1 MLRLFQSQRNRALVA
16 MSGRIQ
22 ASRGTVLFSTN
33 ATEVFDDEA
42 NRQQLE
48 QVSQQMEDAMQK
60 EKQVSTQMHQASS
73 NTTHTW
79 DASTQTVNEPHDRRI
94 MQSNSAEMDG
104 IQHEVRDQ
112 NRRHIGDDLDKQAK
126 TNPMGFQT
134 DGPTRSGDKNWNNNN
149 SNSDNKNKNSNMTI
163 DPSKV
168 MDQVKDMAAGAA
180 GLAAGAVNMAA
191 GVGKVVQETAKATM
205 NNVKEFIPSMPSTD
219 DSSRQRDMPPGRNYG
234 DNKSESSFM
243 QETAK
248 VTFDSA
254 KDMVDGVMKPSVDSP
269 GKQDEQLKRQQE
281 QREWQ
286 NRNPGAT
293 QAGQKSQESS
303 RGKEFSENRQNA
315 SLI

>member
-1 MLRLFQSQRNRALVA
+1 
-16 MSGRIQ
+16 
-22 ASRGTVLFSTN
+22 
-33 ATEVFDDEA
+33 
-42 NRQQLE
+42 
-48 QVSQQMEDAMQK
+48 
-60 EKQVSTQMHQASS
+60 
-73 NTTHTW
+73 
-79 DASTQTVNEPHDRRI
+79 
-94 MQSNSAEMDG
+94 MQSNTAELDG
-104 IQHEVRDQ
+104 IQHEMRDQ

-134 DGPTRSGDKNWNNNN
+134 DGPSRSGDKDWNSNNSNNRNNN
-149 SNSDNKNKNSNMTI
+149 SNMAI

-168 MDQVKDMAAGAA
+168 MDQVKDMATGAA

-205 NNVKEFIPSMPSTD
+205 NNVKEMMPSMPSND

-234 DNKSESSFM
+234 NKKSESFM

-254 KDMVDGVMKPSVDSP
+254 KDMVDGVMKPSVESP

-281 QREWQ
+281 LREWQ
-286 NRNPGAT
+286 NRNPGDT
-293 QAGQKSQESS
+293 QAGQKSQEPS
-303 RGKEFSENRQNA
+303 RGKQFSENRQNA